1 MSLVYGTA
9 ICLVGGNFTQF
20 FDHKAFSYQQS
31 GFLLMIPFIM
41 IGMSEL
47 FFSHIAELVGRRKA
61 ILIGVL
67 FTASAFIGIAQFTE
81 FSKLMLCMFSA
92 GIGMSL
98 LYDAFRAWTNAALDD
113 LYGGNRHMGI
123 HESAYIRYAALLLGS
138 LGSVYLLAHNG
149 AYTFL
154 VSGILM
160 LFGFAPVL
168 FIPENYGR
176 ARYTQLRG
184 HLRTVVNEVFSN
196 LVFKYFA
203 ATYFFTYIAKG
214 TFFFAWQRH
223 LIQVGHLEMHLA
235 FFYFIMILSGDL
247 GRYVFQHFL
256 SEIALDSRVISLLM
270 ISSAGMAITGGQG
283 SAHIGFILY
292 YFFANI
298 YELVFE
304 LSMHREMPQVAAN
317 LSAPLMN
324 SIRMFGIACGL
335 FVCGN
340 IYGGGVQYIWLL
352 MMGLMFAISMF
363 STYKGYSMIR
373 TK

>member
-1 MSLVYGTA
+1 
-9 ICLVGGNFTQF
+9 
-20 FDHKAFSYQQS
+20 
-31 GFLLMIPFIM
+31 
-41 IGMSEL
+41 
-47 FFSHIAELVGRRKA
+47 
-61 ILIGVL
+61 
-67 FTASAFIGIAQFTE
+67 
-81 FSKLMLCMFSA
+81 
-92 GIGMSL
+92 
-98 LYDAFRAWTNAALDD
+98 
-113 LYGGNRHMGI
+113 
-123 HESAYIRYAALLLGS
+123 
-138 LGSVYLLAHNG
+138 
-149 AYTFL
+149 
-154 VSGILM
+154 
-160 LFGFAPVL
+160 
-168 FIPENYGR
+168 
-176 ARYTQLRG
+176 
-184 HLRTVVNEVFSN
+184 
-196 LVFKYFA
+196 
-203 ATYFFTYIAKG
+203 
-214 TFFFAWQRH
+214 
-223 LIQVGHLEMHLA
+223 
-235 FFYFIMILSGDL
+235 MILSGDL